1 MKKYI
6 VEIEE
11 NYQEGDFVTFED
23 NIETLEKASKMF
35 DLCVKYLTKNEAV
48 YLSSFEVD
56 ENGEED
62 YTSFEFAIRKFVCE
76 E

>member
-11 NYQEGDFVTFED
+11 NYQKGDFVTFESK
-23 NIETLEKASKMF
+23 IKTLAEANKMF
-35 DLCVKYLTKNEAV
+35 DLCVKYISKNEAV

-56 ENGEED
+56 ENDEED
-62 YTSFEFAIRKFVCE
+62 YNTFEFGIRKFVCE
-76 E
+76 D

>member
-11 NYQEGDFVTFED
+11 NYQKGDFVTFE
-23 NIETLEKASKMF
+23 NKIETLEKANKMF
-35 DLCVKYLTKNEAV
+35 DLCVKYISKNEAV
-48 YLSSFEVD
+48 YLSSYEVD
-56 ENGEED
+56 ENDECVD
-62 YTSFEFAIRKFVCE
+62 NTFEFAIRKFVCE